1 MRATRGIRSTLVLAA
16 LAAGCGGPAYQPD
29 LTLTRSGPIIDAT
42 VEMHDLYAAP
52 ALMSGKKTFGLE
64 APDAKRV
71 APTELAEQVE
81 EELFTEL
88 AQAGLFSRVTRFDPQ
103 PDLILSGRIN
113 ALHEHNRPRLWTKIP
128 GVGQVAGALE
138 MKTHVSSGEAD
149 LTVYLLKPD
158 GEVVGTYRGQS
169 SFDETFNPTKEV
181 PPGARLNRALSEAV
195 EQIQKKILQD
205 RTVRAIASR

>member
-1 MRATRGIRSTLVLAA
+1 MITTHSIRSVLLLMVLAT
-16 LAAGCGGPAYQPD
+16 GCGGPVYKPD

-42 VEMHDLYAAP
+42 VEAHDLYAAP
-52 ALMSGKKTFGLE
+52 ALMSGKNT
-64 APDAKRV
+64 V
-71 APTELAEQVE
+71 TPTELAEQVE
-81 EELFTEL
+81 EELFAEL
-88 AQAGLFSRVTRFDPQ
+88 AQAGPFSRLTRFDPQ

-128 GVGQVAGALE
+128 GVGQVADVLD
-138 MKTHVSSGEAD
+138 MKTHVSSGEVD
-149 LTVYLLKPD
+149 LTVYLLKPN
-158 GEVVGTYRGQS
+158 GEVVGTYRGRS
-169 SFDETFNPTKEV
+169 SFDETFNPTEEV